1 MITNKTMEKKKFKD
15 LKVGDKVYMLTES
28 SYEVAGVNTTMK
40 NNDNQIVI
48 GLEIES
54 DEMEFAV
61 NVDKVDGEN
70 TGLWRYIEDY
80 EKDMYLTT
88 NKEEA
93 VAFYDGAIK
102 VATRLMNTFKN

>member
-40 NNDNQIVI
+40 IDDNQIVI
-48 GLEIES
+48 GFETETDEI
-54 DEMEFAV
+54 EFAV
-61 NVDKVDGEN
+61 DVDKISGDS
-70 TGLWRYIEDY
+70 TGLWWYIEDY
-80 EKDMYLTT
+80 GRDMYLTT

-93 VAFYDGAIK
+93 VVFYEGAIK
-102 VATRLMNTFKN
+102 VATRLMNIFKN

>member
-1 MITNKTMEKKKFKD
+1 MEKKKFKD
-15 LKVGDKVYMLTES
+15 LKVGDKVYMLTEG

-40 NNDNQIVI
+40 INDNRIII
-48 GLEIES
+48 GLETET

-61 NVDKVDGEN
+61 NIDKVDGEN
-70 TGLWRYIEDY
+70 TGLWWYVEDY
-80 EKDMYLTT
+80 TRDMYLTT

-102 VATRLMNTFKN
+102 VATRLMNIFKN